1 MEQLEGRVAVVTG
14 GASGIG
20 RGMSEAFAAEGMKI
34 VIADVE
40 ASALEQAMSEMTAAG
55 HDVTGVRCDVT
66 DPDSVDALARAAL
79 DAYGAVHVL
88 CNNAGVAGET
98 GPTWERS
105 LEDWDWVMGVNLRGV
120 VHGIRSFVPIMIEQG
135 DEGHIVNTASM
146 AGLIPGGG
154 TYGVSKSACVA
165 LSESLF
171 GELAQHAPKIGAS
184 VLCPGWVRTRIMES
198 ERNRPE
204 APREPTGPANP
215 LMEKM
220 REAMAKVIDDGLDPR
235 RVGEIVVDAI
245 RTRRFYVL
253 THDWQD
259 MVEHYMR
266 LVIDGKDPVGKP
278 PPGIALAD
286 LLGELQGAQG
296 AGDA

>member
-1 MEQLEGRVAVVTG
+1 MERLEGRIAVVTG

-20 RGMSEAFAAEGMKI
+20 RGMAEAFAAQGMKI
-34 VIADVE
+34 VLADVE
-40 ASALEQAMSEMTAAG
+40 DAALERATAEMKSAG
-55 HDVTGVRCDVT
+55 ADVTGVRCDVS

-79 DAYGAVHVL
+79 DAYGAAHVL
-88 CNNAGVAGET
+88 CNNAGVAGEM

-105 LEDWDWVMGVNLRGV
+105 LEDWDWVMGVNLRGPL
-120 VHGIRSFVPIMIEQG
+120 HGIRSFVPIMIEQG
-135 DEGHIVNTASM
+135 DEGHVVNTASM

-171 GELAQHAPKIGAS
+171 GELAQLAPKVGVS
-184 VLCPGWVRTRIMES
+184 VLCPGWVRTRIAEA

-204 APREPTGPANP
+204 APRPAAGGGNP
-215 LMEKM
+215 LAERM
-220 REAMAKVIDDGLDPR
+220 RDLMMKAVEDGLDPR
-235 RVGEIVVDAI
+235 RVGDIVVDAI

-253 THDWQD
+253 THPWQD

-266 LVIDGKDPVGKP
+266 LVIEGRDPIGKP
-278 PPGIALAD
+278 PPGISLAD
-286 LLGELQGAQG
+286 LLPAQG
-296 AGDA
+296 GDDVG

>member
-1 MEQLEGRVAVVTG
+1 MERLDGRVAVVTG

-20 RGMSEAFAAEGMKI
+20 RGMGEAFVAKGMKL

-40 ASALEQAMSEMTAAG
+40 IAALEQTVSEMKTAG

-66 DPDSVDALARAAL
+66 DPTSVDALAQATL

-105 LEDWDWVMGVNLRGV
+105 IEDWDWLMGVNLRGV
-120 VHGIRSFVPIMIEQG
+120 LHGIRSFVPIMIEQG

-146 AGLIPGGG
+146 AGLMPGGG

-171 GELAQHAPKIGAS
+171 GELSGAAPKIGVS
-184 VLCPGWVRTRIMES
+184 VLCPGWVKTRILES

-204 APREPTGPANP
+204 APRKPTGPTDP
-215 LMEKM
+215 LVE
-220 REAMAKVIDDGLDPR
+220 RLRGVATQAVADGLDPR
-235 RVGEIVVDAI
+235 RVGDIVVDAI
-245 RTRRFYVL
+245 TSRRFYIL

-259 MVEHYMR
+259 MIEHYMH

-278 PPGIALAD
+278 PPGFSPAEIMAALGGSND
-286 LLGELQGAQG
+286 G
-296 AGDA
+296 

>member
-1 MEQLEGRVAVVTG
+1 MERFEGRTAVVTG

-20 RGMSEAFAAEGMKI
+20 RGMAEAFAAEGMNI

-40 ASALEQAMSEMTAAG
+40 ASALEAAAAEMKSSG
-55 HDVTGVRCDVT
+55 VEVTGVQCDVA
-66 DPDSVDALARAAL
+66 DPGSVDALARAAL

-88 CNNAGVAGET
+88 CNNAGVAGGT
-98 GPTWERS
+98 GPTWERP
-105 LEDWDWVMGVNLRGV
+105 LDDWDWVMGVNVRGV
-120 VHGIRSFVPIMIEQG
+120 LHGIRSFVPIMIEQG

-171 GELAQHAPKIGAS
+171 GELAGAAPKIGVS

-204 APREPTGPANP
+204 APRQVDAPPNP
-215 LMEKM
+215 LVEQM
-220 REAMAKVIDDGLDPR
+220 RSLVGKAIGDGLDPR
-235 RVGEIVVDAI
+235 KLGDIVVDAI
-245 RTRRFYVL
+245 RTRRFYIL

-259 MVEHYMR
+259 MIEHYMR
-266 LVIDGKDPVGKP
+266 LVIDGNDPIGKP
-278 PPGIALAD
+278 PPGINLAD
-286 LLGELQGAQG
+286 LLGTEGA
-296 AGDA
+296 ADA

>member
-1 MEQLEGRVAVVTG
+1 MMERFEGRTAVVTG

-20 RGMSEAFAAEGMKI
+20 RGMAEAFAREGMKI

-40 ASALEQAMSEMTAAG
+40 EEALAKATGEMKAAG
-55 HDVTGVRCDVT
+55 IDVTGVRCDVS
-66 DPDSVDALARAAL
+66 DPASVDALAQSAL
-79 DAYGAVHVL
+79 EATGAVHVL
-88 CNNAGVAGET
+88 CNNAGVAGAV
-98 GPTWERS
+98 GPTWERP
-105 LEDWDWVMGVNLRGV
+105 LDDWNWVMGVNLRGV
-120 VHGIRSFVPIMIEQG
+120 LHGVRSFVPIMIEQG

-171 GELAQHAPKIGAS
+171 AELGGAAPKIGVS
-184 VLCPGWVRTRIMES
+184 VLCPGWVRTRINES

-204 APREPTGPANP
+204 APRETPGDETP
-215 LMEKM
+215 MI
-220 REAMAKVIDDGLDPR
+220 EAMRALVGKAIEDGLDPV

-245 RTRRFYVL
+245 RTRRFYIL

-259 MVEHYMR
+259 MIEHYMR
-266 LVIDGKDPVGKP
+266 LILEGSDPVGKA
-278 PPGIALAD
+278 PPGIDFTDLA
-286 LLGELQGAQG
+286 AMS
-296 AGDA
+296 GDANG

>member
-1 MEQLEGRVAVVTG
+1 MERFETRTAVVTG

-20 RGMSEAFAAEGMKI
+20 RGMAEAFAAQGMNI

-40 ASALEQAMSEMTAAG
+40 ASALDAATAEMKTAG
-55 HDVTGVRCDVT
+55 IEVTGVQCDVS

-105 LEDWDWVMGVNLRGV
+105 LADWDWVMGVNLRGV
-120 VHGIRSFVPIMIEQG
+120 VHGVRSFVPIMIEQG

-171 GELAQHAPKIGAS
+171 TELAGAAPQIGVS
-184 VLCPGWVRTRIMES
+184 VLCPGWVRTRIHES

-204 APREPTGPANP
+204 APRESTAAANP
-215 LMEKM
+215 LTERM
-220 REAMAKVIDDGLDPR
+220 RDLVTKAIESGLDPR
-235 RVGEIVVDAI
+235 KVGDIVVEAI

-253 THDWQD
+253 PHDWQD
-259 MVEHYMR
+259 MIEHYMQ
-266 LVIDGKDPVGKP
+266 LVIDGKDPIGKP
-278 PPGIALAD
+278 PPGINLAD
-286 LLGELQGAQG
+286 LLGTEGG
-296 AGDA
+296 GDA